1 VTRVVALLLVAAL
14 VLGGAGY
21 LLVQALPDD
30 SASSS
35 GPVETGPPPPVES
48 GSDVPPRRALARFYE
63 QGLSWQAC
71 GDHQCARLEVP
82 LDYDRPGGR
91 TIELA
96 LLRVPAR
103 GEREASLVVNPG
115 GPGAPGTQ
123 YAARAGDVFRDPI
136 LEHYDV
142 VGFDPRGTG
151 ASSPVDCLTD
161 ARLDAYLATD
171 PVPDTPEEQDA
182 LLDGYRD
189 LGRGCVRDDA
199 VLAAHVSTIE
209 AARDIDVLRAALGQR
224 RLDYFGASYGTELGA
239 TYAELFPQR
248 VGRLVLDG
256 GVDVSLPSREV
267 SLEQARGF
275 ETALRAYVE
284 NCVEEVDDCFLGESV
299 EQGLDRITA
308 FLQEVDQEQLPTSSG
323 RDLTVGLA
331 FYGLITPLYN
341 RSNWYALSA
350 GLRSGFDGN
359 GDLLLS
365 FADAY
370 ASRGPG
376 GDYTD
381 NSSEA
386 FPAISCLDDPFSIR
400 PGQVPAQLD
409 DFRRASPSFGEV
421 FAWGLLGCGGQVA
434 RSTEPPLT
442 IDGAGAAPIVVV
454 GTTRDPATPFE
465 WSVALADQ
473 LESGVLVERDGDGH
487 TGYNAGNPCVDR
499 AVEAYLVDGTVPDDG
514 LSC

>member
-1 VTRVVALLLVAAL
+1 MRRAVALLLVVAL
-14 VLGGAGY
+14 VLAGAGY

-30 SASSS
+30 DGSSA
-35 GPVETGPPPPVES
+35 PVEAGPPPPVEP
-48 GSDVPPRRALARFYE
+48 GSDEPPRRVLARFYE

-82 LDYDRPGGR
+82 LDYTEPGGR

-103 GEREASLVVNPG
+103 GERRASLVVNPG
-115 GPGAPGTQ
+115 GPGSPGTQ
-123 YAARAGDVFRDPI
+123 YAARAADVFRAPL

-151 ASSPVDCLTD
+151 RSAPVDCLTD
-161 ARLDAYLATD
+161 GELDAYLAAD
-171 PVPDTPEEQDA
+171 PVPDTSEERA
-182 LLDGYRD
+182 ELVGGYRQF
-189 LGRGCVRDDA
+189 GRGCVDDDA
-199 VLAAHVSTIE
+199 ALAAHVSTVE
-209 AARDIDVLRAALGQR
+209 SARDIDVLRAALGQR
-224 RLDYFGASYGTELGA
+224 RLDYFGASYGTRLGA
-239 TYAELFPQR
+239 TYAELFPRR

-284 NCVEEVDDCFLGESV
+284 NCVEEVDGCFLGDSV
-299 EQGLDRITA
+299 EQGLGRITQ
-308 FLQEVDQEQLPTSSG
+308 FLEEVDQQPLSTSSG

-350 GLRSGFDGN
+350 GLRSGFGGN

-370 ASRGPG
+370 ASRAPG
-376 GDYTD
+376 GGYTD

-386 FPAISCLDDPFSIR
+386 FPAISCLDDPWSIR
-400 PGQVPAQLD
+400 PGQVSAQVP
-409 DFRRASPSFGEV
+409 DFRAASPSFGEV
-421 FAWGLLGCGGQVA
+421 FAWGLVGCSGQVA
-434 RSTEPPLT
+434 RSTEAPLT

-499 AVEAYLVDGTVPDDG
+499 AVEAYLVDGEVPQDG
-514 LSC
+514 LAC